1 MLLFWVADNATDKPN
16 IGRQTLATLGR
27 DRLALPREQ
36 RDHHKQF
43 HITVAR
49 WQDEQ
54 LIVEAGPQRSMQVLV
69 RSPLAGGSPSPI
81 LQAIRTRATHAAV
94 GLDQLPAVQARR
106 RGQTPPSTPQSEP
119 NVSLHLSNAVAIAR
133 GPSLPASWTH
143 SPVRR
148 GAIWPNLISFTILAI
163 AAVGCGI
170 FIVTS
175 GTIIGL
181 GMIPQSWLVGSQRS
195 LVLYGE
201 GILLVGVAL
210 WMLSIS
216 LRWLR
221 TLQRPQDYFFLVTPR
236 YAAEVKGQKVEGVA
250 LADVRNIH
258 RSGGG
263 NYGWQ
268 IVLAM
273 RNGKKTEYDV
283 GNIHGPARDLYAYV
297 LAALNA
303 RRPAQ
308 PVARPAAP
316 FGPAMESDAER

>member
-1 MLLFWVADNATDKPN
+1 
-16 IGRQTLATLGR
+16 
-27 DRLALPREQ
+27 
-36 RDHHKQF
+36 
-43 HITVAR
+43 
-49 WQDEQ
+49 
-54 LIVEAGPQRSMQVLV
+54 
-69 RSPLAGGSPSPI
+69 
-81 LQAIRTRATHAAV
+81 
-94 GLDQLPAVQARR
+94 
-106 RGQTPPSTPQSEP
+106 
-119 NVSLHLSNAVAIAR
+119 
-133 GPSLPASWTH
+133 
-143 SPVRR
+143 
-148 GAIWPNLISFTILAI
+148 
-163 AAVGCGI
+163 VGCGI

-181 GMIPQSWLVGSQRS
+181 DMIPQSWLVGSQRS

-236 YAAEVKGQKVEGVA
+236 YAAEVKGQKIEGVA

-283 GNIHGPARDLYAYV
+283 GSNYGPARDLYAYV

-316 FGPAMESDAER
+316 FGPAMESDAEQ